1 MILSTIAA
9 TAIVFS
15 LSRAVGDPLLL
26 FATSGYG
33 ISDEAVAEIRKE
45 LALDRS
51 YPEQYL
57 LWLSRVLRGDLGQNL
72 AFKLPVARIITEKI
86 PHSLQ
91 LGTFAWFFS
100 GTIGVGLGVLSAVKR
115 ASLADYGGRFIAL
128 IGQSIP
134 VFWFAIIL
142 IMVFA
147 VWLDWLPAGLAG
159 DSHTGTVALAV
170 GVSCASSNGDD
181 AWRLGR
187 LSATYQIGDAGGSRL
202 RVCEAG

>member
-1 MILSTIAA
+1 MVLSTIAA
-9 TAIVFS
+9 TATVFA

-57 LWLSRVLRGDLGQNL
+57 LWLGRVLRGDLGQNL

-86 PHSLQ
+86 PYSLQ

-100 GTIGVGLGVLSAVKR
+100 GTIGVALGVLSAVSR
-115 ASLADYGGRFIAL
+115 GTLLDYGGRFLPL
-128 IGQSIP
+128 I
-134 VFWFAIIL
+134 
-142 IMVFA
+142 
-147 VWLDWLPAGLAG
+147 
-159 DSHTGTVALAV
+159 
-170 GVSCASSNGDD
+170 
-181 AWRLGR
+181 
-187 LSATYQIGDAGGSRL
+187 
-202 RVCEAG
+202 

>member
-45 LALDRS
+45 LGAGSDAIRS
-51 YPEQYL
+51 SICSG
-57 LWLSRVLRGDLGQNL
+57 LSRVLRGDLGQNL

-91 LGTFAWFFS
+91 LGTFAWLFS
-100 GTIGVGLGVLSAVKR
+100 GE
-115 ASLADYGGRFIAL
+115 
-128 IGQSIP
+128 
-134 VFWFAIIL
+134 
-142 IMVFA
+142 
-147 VWLDWLPAGLAG
+147 
-159 DSHTGTVALAV
+159 
-170 GVSCASSNGDD
+170 
-181 AWRLGR
+181 RL
-187 LSATYQIGDAGGSRL
+187 
-202 RVCEAG
+202 E